1 MTSISDKL
9 LIKAASEYVYDI
21 SLFYL
26 YEDPVSY
33 VREKLRD
40 DFKDRYIIKDYQ
52 NKEFERDGKRI
63 NIRYILIEDTISLE
77 CALVYQGSD
86 GEIISMFS
94 GQDNDWSNNLNLAA
108 KLDSD
113 NYFLA
118 LEEFKYLKY
127 ELNYNITALSGN
139 SLGGAYSLFV
149 KEHYKDLRVIGLNPA
164 PNILDGHFTYDKLS
178 TNLLIS
184 SDILSRSLTLDES
197 RIKDKDRCHLSE
209 VYGFDPYIIKRTI
222 PLFNEEAIL
231 LAHVG
236 AMSNYREI
244 IIKLFNENFLYYNTR
259 ILLQGNEKAD
269 FTKLIFKRLY
279 SELDR
284 KELKKFSDD
293 NIYPILSFNDKN
305 IVDSY
310 MTYPGITDFI
320 FYDLMSGNL
329 ISDTNNCKVETNKLI
344 NNLNDNNRQLMKS
357 SDFFI
362 KNSKYEL
369 LKVNDK
375 PSPLY
380 NSPKFLAEKL
390 GFGLNVDLTYAKYFI
405 ALPQSIRQRIVS
417 LLESN
422 VRLFINLNSKLS
434 KTYDIKKDVSSTM
447 VSDYIEDLLSS
458 LSILEEMFIELESN
472 LALLSEYT
480 MDLLLNNK
488 VFTLKKSYFK
498 EINIKDYKYNFTNL
512 NLSLIELQDEKANK
526 ALDAVMPDINKL
538 VSDATD
544 SIVDLLETIEN
555 ELSLDLESVENS
567 KLYVQVKSLRANV
580 DFKSMLSLFIKEYR
594 DDIVAYLL
602 KGGTAIT
609 IKYNIIQL
617 AELIDNYKVML
628 NNLDDYMKRTL
639 VKRNYQKFEK
649 NYNMINKNISN
660 IVEVLD
666 LIYKSDEK

>member
-609 IKYNIIQL
+609 VKYNVIQL

-628 NNLDDYMKRTL
+628 KNLDDYMKRTL

-649 NYNMINKNISN
+649 NYNIINKNISN

-666 LIYKSDEK
+666 LIYKRDEK